1 MRKKYKENFVDT
13 NPKPNVVIAAYTT
26 AQARL
31 KLYSYLENLGTR
43 TLYVDTDSV
52 IFTTKQGQHKPELNN
67 FLGDL
72 TDELPCNSIITF
84 ISGGP
89 KNYRYEL
96 AKSDENGNR
105 THCKIRGITLNYKNK
120 LNVKFDILKTFV
132 TKRQDATVSVVNA
145 LKIARDNNSKV
156 ITMTEKKDYQ
166 VVFNKRVI

>member
-1 MRKKYKENFVDT
+1 M
-13 NPKPNVVIAAYTT
+13 
-26 AQARL
+26 
-31 KLYSYLENLGTR
+31 
-43 TLYVDTDSV
+43 
-52 IFTTKQGQHKPELNN
+52 IFTTEQGQRKPELNN

-89 KNYRYEL
+89 KNYGYEL

-132 TKRQDATVSVVNA
+132 TKHQDATVSVVNA

-156 ITMTEKKDYQ
+156 ITMTENKKTIRLYSIKELFELTMFLTLMDIS
-166 VVFNKRVI
+166 VRTVAA